1 MHASSTNPREDKMAL
16 TSSIQES
23 WGHGDT
29 CMHWTYKLTNLQELE
44 DKMALASRLWHRII
58 FSSHF

>member
-44 DKMALASRLWHRII
+44 DKMALAS
-58 FSSHF
+58 